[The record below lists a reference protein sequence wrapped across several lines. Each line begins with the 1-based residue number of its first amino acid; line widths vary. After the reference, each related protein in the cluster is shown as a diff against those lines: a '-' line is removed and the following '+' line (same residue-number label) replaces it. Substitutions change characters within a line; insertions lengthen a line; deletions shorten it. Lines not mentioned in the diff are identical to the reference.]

1 MQRMMKYTAV
11 VLATLTVLAVLWQFK
26 LVLLLFVLSLF
37 VAAAIRPL
45 VDGFVRR
52 GISKGTA
59 QILLYIAALGTFLVA
74 LLLGGE
80 LLLQETNL
88 AVNQVVFAYEGL
100 HRSWQEEEGWQ
111 QTAVGLLPPPLAAA
125 QDADLQEMAPVI
137 MNITRGVGGAIG
149 GLLLVLVLSVYWSVD
164 QHRFERLWLSLL
176 RAKWRI
182 YARDSWRGVEAIVGK
197 YLRSQTVQSL
207 LVFLFLSVG
216 AQVIG
221 FDYPLLLA
229 CMGAL
234 MAFVPLFGG
243 LFTAVFALALGGLE
257 AAAVGIGT
265 AVYTLA
271 IFIGLELI
279 VEPRLWPRKR
289 RSFLVTILVMLPL
302 FELFGLWG
310 LIVAPLLAAAIE
322 ALSGEAYRAVVDRR
336 ETAVQLDELE
346 SRYQQLAAKV
356 DNDSQ
361 NGTVAPELNNLSQR
375 LATLLADSRRMEEAR
390 KL

>member
-59 QILLYIAALGTFLVA
+59 QILLYIMALGTFLVA
-74 LLLGGE
+74 LLLGGQ

-216 AQVIG
+216 ARVIG

-243 LFTAVFALALGGLE
+243 LFTAVFAVALGGLE
-257 AAAVGIGT
+257 TAAVGIGT
-265 AVYTLA
+265 AVYALA

-289 RSFLVTILVMLPL
+289 RSFLLTILVMLPL

-356 DNDSQ
+356 NQDSQ

>member
-59 QILLYIAALGTFLVA
+59 QILLYIMALGTFLVA
-74 LLLGGE
+74 LLLGGQ

-216 AQVIG
+216 ARVIG

-243 LFTAVFALALGGLE
+243 LFTAVFAVALGGLE
-257 AAAVGIGT
+257 TAAVGIGT
-265 AVYTLA
+265 AVYALA

-289 RSFLVTILVMLPL
+289 RSFLLTILVMLPL

-356 DNDSQ
+356 NLDSQ